1 MSSEQI
7 REGLARVMTPFW
19 ITLDSGEQNACQSV
33 LSFDGFALSVIVGTE
48 PRMLFAPHIR
58 AITQSVTVPEA

>member
-1 MSSEQI
+1 
-7 REGLARVMTPFW
+7 MTPFW